1 MTSWQASPKIGRS
14 CCTCCRRVGRT
25 KLASWG
31 HCDVTGSPDA
41 ATLLRVLLIHLA
53 QGGSLRETAVRA
65 AEGQLVAAS
74 DVALPKRVRMSGELF
89 RVEVAG
95 AKELQLTRMEYDL
108 IDRQYYSV
116 DNYPLRDG
124 LRAAIGE
131 HG

>member
-1 MTSWQASPKIGRS
+1 MSDKEGTLRMMASGRWAVY
-14 CCTCCRRVGRT
+14 RPGR
-25 KLASWG
+25 
-31 HCDVTGSPDA
+31 
-41 ATLLRVLLIHLA
+41 
-53 QGGSLRETAVRA
+53 
-65 AEGQLVAAS
+65 
-74 DVALPKRVRMSGELF
+74 LPVEITSGELF

-131 HG
+131 CG